1 MVNKDFL
8 KAVLNDEKRLL
19 PMNECKFINVPKFD
33 ELSTKNI
40 YPLFKQDPAF
50 MIYFPNEFPKDRLPH
65 REYFFTVLNTVY
77 PEYLAKLITHAN
89 KMRFASD
96 QN

>member
-19 PMNECKFINVPKFD
+19 TMNECKVINVPKFD
-33 ELSTKNI
+33 ELSVKNI
-40 YPLFKQDPAF
+40 YPLFKKDQSF
-50 MIYFPNEFPKDRLPH
+50 MVYFPDVFPKDRWPH